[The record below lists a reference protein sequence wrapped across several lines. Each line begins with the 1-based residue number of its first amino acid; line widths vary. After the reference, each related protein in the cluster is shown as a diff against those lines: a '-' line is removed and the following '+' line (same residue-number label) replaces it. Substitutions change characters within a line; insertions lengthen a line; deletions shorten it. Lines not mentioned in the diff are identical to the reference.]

1 MSPDNRRLFAALATV
16 YRGSMSA
23 PSSIRPAGVGRH
35 DRPLAGIVY
44 MLAGMF
50 MLSMMDALAKF
61 AVGQLPIFQLV
72 AIRSAYVLA
81 VLVPFAWLVHGA
93 SAFRT
98 KRPWAHAARGA
109 ISIGAVYGFL
119 ECLRTLPLAT
129 AVAICFVAP
138 LLMTAFSVVLL
149 RERVGVHRWTAVA
162 LGLVGVGIIVGP
174 DAAQGVVST
183 GALWALFSA
192 ALYALGMTMVR
203 VLSATE
209 SDITMM
215 VTQGAFMLVASAAFV
230 PFVAVPVPDFMWA
243 VAAALA
249 ATLIGG
255 QFLSFR
261 AMRLAP
267 VGAVAPL
274 QYTELVW
281 ASILGL
287 VFWHEWPPAN
297 VWWGAAVVVAAGLY
311 TIWRERVRAA
321 AQAAPQVAKRAQAD

>member
-1 MSPDNRRLFAALATV
+1 MSDVSSKRPD
-16 YRGSMSA
+16 S
-23 PSSIRPAGVGRH
+23 VGRH

-50 MLSMMDALAKF
+50 VLSVMDALSKF

-81 VLVPFAWLVHGA
+81 ALVPFAWYAHGA

-98 KRPWAHAARGA
+98 KRPWAHAARGC

-149 RERVGVHRWTAVA
+149 RERVGVHRWAAVA

-174 DAAQGVVST
+174 DAAGGIVST
-183 GALWALFSA
+183 GALWALASA
-192 ALYALGMTMVR
+192 SLYALGMTMVR

-209 SDITMM
+209 SDVTMM
-215 VTQGAFMLVASAAFV
+215 LTQGAFMLCASAAFL
-230 PFVAVPVPDFMWA
+230 PFVAVPVPDFMWG
-243 VAAALA
+243 VGAALA
-249 ATLIGG
+249 AALIGG